1 MNVEKEIASFQIFPL
16 SRIRVIQVI
25 ILDGNEFIYFI
36 YI

>member
-1 MNVEKEIASFQIFPL
+1 MDVEKQITSFQIYPL